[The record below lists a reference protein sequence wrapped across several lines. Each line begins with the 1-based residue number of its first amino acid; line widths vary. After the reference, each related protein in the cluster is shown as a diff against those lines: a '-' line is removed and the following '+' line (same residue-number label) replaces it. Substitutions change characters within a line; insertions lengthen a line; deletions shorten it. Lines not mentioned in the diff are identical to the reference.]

1 MSGQA
6 LSEIERLRNLDSVCE
21 QFEQSW
27 IDGEPVDIEECLG
40 SFREPDWTE
49 GLNELIQIE
58 LEFRRRRGESP
69 EADGYIQRFPDYA
82 DGIRSIFEVASD
94 RHDEN
99 LSPEHPLR
107 KFPHVRDLFKG
118 LPPFS
123 ETDPEALSLLLENA
137 TTASWSHG
145 EFLLMQGQPARAM
158 LLIVEGVAQVIHV
171 SDGYARVVSQVS
183 PGDVVGEMS
192 ILMNTVCTADVVAC
206 GDLVCCVVERDE
218 VLSVID
224 RVASFRSAL
233 LDLVSSRMK
242 DQGRQDILY
251 GRKAGNFR
259 ICECLGRG
267 GMGIVYRGESDDEDG
282 TSVALKMLN
291 HRLTADHRAV
301 QRFRREVNV
310 GRQLSHENIIR
321 ALGSFSAFGTRF
333 IVQEYCPGRPLC
345 EVIERSG
352 PLEEK
357 TARGIVGQVAAG
369 LIHAHQNDI
378 IHRDVKP
385 ANVMVTID
393 GDVRLA
399 DFGLASAPSDS
410 QLTSEGMLIG
420 TPAYM
425 APEIISNGKVTDRA
439 DVYGLGSLALE
450 LLTGQPVFKADNV
463 LLLFAKRSNWTLPA
477 REDIPTVP
485 DEDFYEFL
493 RQSLQ
498 QDPDMREVDL
508 AEIAKWADRAP
519 NLIDESWFQH
529 VAQVEPTIIEAI
541 RGQCVLNFGKE

>member
-1 MSGQA
+1 MGGQA
-6 LSEIERLRNLDSVCE
+6 LSEIERLRNLDTLCE

-27 IDGEPVDIEECLG
+27 LDGKPADIEECLD
-40 SFREPDWTE
+40 SFCQSDWTE
-49 GLNELIQIE
+49 GLKELIQIE
-58 LEFRRRRGESP
+58 LEFRRKRGESP
-69 EADGYIQRFPDYA
+69 EADEYLQRFPDHA
-82 DGIRSIFEVASD
+82 DVIRSILDAASD
-94 RHDEN
+94 RDDAS

-107 KFPHVRDLFKG
+107 RFPHVRDLFKG

-123 ETDPEALSLLLENA
+123 ETEPEALSLLLENA

-145 EFLLMQGQPARAM
+145 EFLLMQGKPARAL

-171 SDGYARVVSQVS
+171 SDGFARVVTQVS

-192 ILMNTVCTADVVAC
+192 ILMNTMCTADVVAC
-206 GDLVCCVVERDE
+206 GDLVCCVVDRDD

-224 RVASFRSAL
+224 RIPSFRSAL
-233 LDLVSSRMK
+233 LDLVSCRMR

-267 GMGIVYRGESDDEDG
+267 GMGIVYRGESDDEEG

-321 ALGSFSAFGTRF
+321 ALGSFSALGTRF

-345 EVIERSG
+345 EVVERLG
-352 PLEEK
+352 PLDEK

-369 LIHAHQNDI
+369 LVHAHQHDN

-385 ANVMVTID
+385 ANVMVTMD
-393 GDVRLA
+393 GNVRLA

-425 APEIISNGKVTDRA
+425 APEIISNGKVSDRA
-439 DVYGLGSLALE
+439 DVFGLGCLALE
-450 LLTGQPVFKADNV
+450 LLTGEPVFKADNV

-477 REDIPTVP
+477 REDIPTIP

-493 RQSLQ
+493 RLSLQ
-498 QDPDMREVDL
+498 QDPAMRKVDL
-508 AEIAKWADRAP
+508 AEIATWAESAP
-519 NLIDESWFQH
+519 NLIDESWFQR
-529 VAQVEPTIIEAI
+529 VAQVEPTLIEAI
-541 RGQCVLNFGKE
+541 RGQCVLNFRKK